1 MSKPRTHID
10 WEVPALE
17 APQAGCCRPRGGGGG
32 GGGGHR
38 HRGLASVQVPSF
50 AVERLGNRSC
60 CRLGSQMLDIV
71 TIFYYLNIYLARRP
85 VDMRGRPGSR
95 TGPRP
100 PCPRG

>member
-1 MSKPRTHID
+1 MSNPLFATHAD
-10 WEVPALE
+10 CQVPALE

-38 HRGLASVQVPSF
+38 DRGLAPIQVPSL
-50 AVERLGNRSC
+50 AVERLGNRRC

-71 TIFYYLNIYLARRP
+71 KIFYHLNIYLARLP

-100 PCPRG
+100 P